1 MAKLQN
7 TRRFKLVMEILKQTK
22 KYNTDMSAVYLMLM
36 TLSDR
41 ALTKFH
47 KEYIGEIKSK
57 K

>member
-7 TRRFKLVMEILKQTK
+7 TRRFKLVMEILKQAK

-41 ALTKFH
+41 ALTIFH